1 MEYILTQSQ
10 VICIIQRF
18 RNKFSYR
25 RTPHRNDNHNNENK
39 YNITENNIIFSKAY
53 LKQCK
58 YAKEIGKIYTKYHL
72 VIKYL
77 YKKDKDKDK
86 DNESE
91 EVTLSIIIDDYQ
103 DIIKSI

>member
-1 MEYILTQSQ
+1 MEYILTQNQ
-10 VICIIQRF
+10 VISIIQRF
-18 RNKFSYR
+18 RNKFSYKR
-25 RTPHRNDNHNNENK
+25 KPHHNHNNNK

-53 LKQCK
+53 GKQCK
-58 YAKEIGKIYTKYHL
+58 YAKEIGKIYNKYHL

-77 YKKDKDKDK
+77 YKDN

-91 EVTLSIIIDDYQ
+91 EVTLSIIMDDYQ